1 MQTLREIGRGR
12 DVARAPS
19 LRRPVRAR
27 PHSTLPRDFE
37 EICIEI
43 EAELALPVDRKSVQG
58 QIEALSLWHG
68 LRRDRDAARRA
79 RAREMLLAGDD
90 PYLVA
95 ESLQLEDEAVF
106 ALSRAIES
114 EGVELAWA

>member
-1 MQTLREIGRGR
+1 MQTLREIGRAR
-12 DVARAPS
+12 DVVRAPS

-27 PHSTLPRDFE
+27 GHPALPRDIE
-37 EICIEI
+37 EICLEV
-43 EAELALPVDRKSVQG
+43 EAELALAVDRKTVQG
-58 QIEALSLWHG
+58 RVEALSIWHR
-68 LRRDRDAARRA
+68 LRRDRDGARRA

-95 ESLQLEDEAVF
+95 ESLQLDDEAVF
-106 ALSRAIES
+106 ALSRAIEA